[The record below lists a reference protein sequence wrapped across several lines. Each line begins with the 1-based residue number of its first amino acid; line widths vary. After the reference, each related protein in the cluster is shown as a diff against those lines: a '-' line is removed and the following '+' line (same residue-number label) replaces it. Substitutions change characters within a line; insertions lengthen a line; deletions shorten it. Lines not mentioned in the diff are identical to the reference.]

1 MLFRPNPSSG
11 VPIYLQL
18 MEQVKHAI
26 ATGALRPGEQLPG
39 IRPVAEELV
48 INPNTVAKAYR
59 ELEHEGV
66 IELRQGAGA
75 FVSENAPSRKDAEK
89 FRAAQ
94 AAVAAAIEKLRG
106 RGVADEDIRRLFEAE
121 LSSPTAE
128 QKAQKAIKSVGPSFA
143 KATEGRRGE

>member
-26 ATGALRPGEQLPG
+26 ATGALRTGEQLPG
-39 IRPVAEELV
+39 MRKVAEELV

-75 FVSENAPSRKDAEK
+75 FVSENAPSKKDAEK

-94 AAVAAAIEKLRG
+94 AAVATTVEQLRA
-106 RGVADEDIRRLFEAE
+106 RGVADNDIRRLFEGE
-121 LSSPTAE
+121 LAGM
-128 QKAQKAIKSVGPSFA
+128 AKSAGPSFA
-143 KATEGRRGE
+143 KGTEGKRGE

>member
-1 MLFRPNPSSG
+1 MLLLKPNPSSG

-26 ATGALRPGEQLPG
+26 ETGALRPGEQLPG
-39 IRPVAEELV
+39 IRPLAEELV

-75 FVSENAPSRKDAEK
+75 FVSDSAPTKKDADK
-89 FRAAQ
+89 LRAAQ
-94 AAVAAAIEKLRG
+94 ATVATTVEKLRG
-106 RGVADEDIRRLFEAE
+106 RGVTDDEIRRLFEAE
-121 LSSPTAE
+121 L
-128 QKAQKAIKSVGPSFA
+128 
-143 KATEGRRGE
+143 GRR